1 MKKSSLTA
9 SLTVEFLTALFAHTE
24 QPIFLQTLANNPDD
38 PDEGPNRRHLMSRDI
53 EAIERF
59 VAKHDRSRRGT
70 FVCVSTMR
78 EGSSTRSKDNAAECV
93 GLHTDLDF
101 RGMAAEVPVLLA
113 AVYRLV

>member
-1 MKKSSLTA
+1 MAVTDNNDNEKSSP
-9 SLTVEFLTALFAHTE
+9 TVEFLKALFAHTE

-78 EGSSTRSKDNAAECV
+78 ELLPARDPRTTPPSGRPAHRPRAW
-93 GLHTDLDF
+93 
-101 RGMAAEVPVLLA
+101 RGHG
-113 AVYRLV
+113 RRGF